1 MNKGILKTIS
11 LALLSTALANC
22 NGSDKHSDASPA
34 TYTDQNGRL
43 AQLESDSQK
52 AQATI
57 QQAQATIQQQGQQIV
72 QITQM
77 QKDADATSTVKADEI
92 RASLAALQ
100 KNVAESPEF
109 DPAKQQAIQD
119 ALAALTAQL
128 QANPK
133 FDPETL
139 KAVQAKL
146 DDLAKKFEASPT
158 FDPAKQL
165 AIQTA
170 LDDLKSKFDA
180 SPKFDP
186 VAQKAIQDSI
196 AALQAK
202 FDATPKFDPAK
213 LQAIQTALDDLK
225 AKFDA
230 SAKFDPATLTAL
242 KDTLSALKAQ
252 FDASPKFDPAA
263 IKAITDRLDALVKL
277 VDGKI
282 DKPIAAIVSQKVAC
296 TTEELSDIV
305 TSTPATLLDKNQA
318 PGVVPRISKWQGGS
332 GDFNVTSSSRVVLEP
347 LNAAALKPVSDKLVA
362 DIAEITGLTLSVVSD
377 QPVAAGDIALSLS
390 PCNAT
395 VTTQIGSEG
404 YTMNVQKAA
413 ILRGNLATGM
423 GNNTNSIFYATRTL
437 LQMLSLDGKPAK
449 AHQSVKQGY
458 MIDYSRYAQR
468 SVMLDVGRLFAD
480 KEFLKSY
487 MKFMSWYKLNTL
499 HLHINDF
506 AKTTTGA
513 VASAFRLKTDNSD
526 FAALIPADGKYY
538 TKQDWSELEDVAA
551 ANGIQIV
558 PEFDTPGHSTAFA
571 VARPDLATSDGNG
584 VKMINASN
592 TATLPYIQSV
602 FTEFLPWFKS
612 NRVHIGGDE
621 VVGGTPAVVVPFLN
635 SLGSFLISKGK
646 TVEIWGDMTYLPT
659 LDTRFIIQRW
669 INWGTEWPI
678 NWKSKGYTWIES
690 YADWYI
696 VPFGPSYFNPSG
708 IKGDDLYAKWNN
720 NRTQPE
726 DPATLP
732 VGGQISVWNDNGF
745 SKIYTWEKEV
755 HALLKD
761 AIPAA
766 GQVFWQGQSKD
777 SAGVIIP
784 YPTLR
789 SSIATLQY
797 GPGVTT
803 LAASPISGN

>member
-1 MNKGILKTIS
+1 
-11 LALLSTALANC
+11 LANC

-43 AQLESDSQK
+43 VQLESDAQK
-52 AQATI
+52 SLATI
-57 QQAQATIQQQGQQIV
+57 QQAQATMQQQGQLIV
-72 QITQM
+72 QMTQT
-77 QKDADATSTVKADEI
+77 QKDADAASTAKADEI
-92 RASLAALQ
+92 GAALAAVQ
-100 KNVAESPEF
+100 KNVADSPEF
-109 DPAKQQAIQD
+109 DPAKQQAIQ
-119 ALAALTAQL
+119 
-128 QANPK
+128 
-133 FDPETL
+133 E
-139 KAVQAKL
+139 
-146 DDLAKKFEASPT
+146 
-158 FDPAKQL
+158 
-165 AIQTA
+165 A
-170 LDDLKSKFDA
+170 LDELKSKLDA

-186 VAQKAIQDSI
+186 AAQTAIQVSI
-196 AALQAK
+196 KALQ
-202 FDATPKFDPAK
+202 DK
-213 LQAIQTALDDLK
+213 L
-225 AKFDA
+225 DA
-230 SAKFDPATLTAL
+230 SPKFDPATLTAV
-242 KDTLSALKAQ
+242 KDALGALKVQ

-263 IKAITDRLDALVKL
+263 IKAITDRLDALARL

-282 DKPIAAIVSQKVAC
+282 DKPVAAIVNQKVAC

-318 PGVVPRISKWQGGS
+318 PAVVPRIAKWQGGS
-332 GDFNVTSSSRVVLEP
+332 GDFTLTSSSRVVLEP
-347 LNAAALKPVSDKLVA
+347 ANAAVLKPVSDKLVA
-362 DIAEITGLTLSVVSD
+362 DLAEITGLTLSVVSD

-404 YTMNVQKAA
+404 YTMNVQQAA

-423 GNNTNSIFYATRTL
+423 GNNTNSVFYATRTL

-449 AHQSVKQGY
+449 AHQGVKQGY

-468 SVMLDVGRLFAD
+468 SVMLDVGRKFAD

-499 HLHINDF
+499 HLHVNDF
-506 AKTTTGA
+506 AKNASGI
-513 VASAFRLKTDNSD
+513 VASAFRLKTDNPD
-526 FAALIPADGKYY
+526 FATLIPADGKYY

-558 PEFDTPGHSTAFA
+558 PEIDTPGHSTAFA
-571 VARPDLATSDGNG
+571 VARPDLAMTDTGG
-584 VKMINASN
+584 TKMINPSN
-592 TATLPYIQSV
+592 AATLPYIQSV

-612 NRVHIGGDE
+612 TRIHIGGDE
-621 VVGGTPAVVVPFLN
+621 VAGVTPAVVVPFLN

-646 TVEIWGDMTYLPT
+646 TVEIWGDATYIPT

-669 INWGTEWPI
+669 INYTTTWGVESSI

-690 YADWYI
+690 YGDWYI
-696 VPFGPSYFNPSG
+696 VPFGPSYFNPNG

-726 DPATLP
+726 DPANLP
-732 VGGQISVWNDNGF
+732 VGGQISVWNDGGF
-745 SKIYTWEKEV
+745 SKTYTWEKEV

-789 SSIATLQY
+789 TSIATLQY
-797 GPGVTT
+797 GPGGTT
-803 LAASPISGN
+803 FAATPLSGN